1 MVVRRKEVIRFQSP
15 SYARLFRESRDGGEG
30 ADLIPQLVFLNLP
43 TLGSSPSP
51 KL

>member
-1 MVVRRKEVIRFQSP
+1 MVVRRKEVIGFQSP
-15 SYARLFRESRDGGEG
+15 SYAFRESRDGGEG

-43 TLGSSPSP
+43 TLGSSLSP